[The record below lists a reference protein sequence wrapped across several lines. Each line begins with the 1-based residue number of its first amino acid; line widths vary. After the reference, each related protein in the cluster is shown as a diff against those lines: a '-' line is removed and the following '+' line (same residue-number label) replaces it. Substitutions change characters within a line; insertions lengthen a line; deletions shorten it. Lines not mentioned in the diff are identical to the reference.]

1 MPHKMRFV
9 PHHKPGARRYDLFMA
24 NFIGKIMAKVV
35 GGLDALKVKHTS
47 LVSQRD
53 AAEVSL
59 AKARTALQVYLLSD
73 NDGDDRAVA
82 ALQTK
87 VDSAASLLA
96 SLDTAIK
103 TQGERVADAERQLA
117 DEQTKAA
124 RKMASEALAL
134 DVNSIESQLK
144 PWLAATRQ
152 LAIALEKYGP
162 FRFECGSI
170 SSFLGNAANEVEIAM
185 GVSLPDLR
193 GGVVAV
199 AEGREKPPTPP
210 AEVVKFVAPAPPPTE
225 TLFFLRHAKYTDASG
240 AVKCLGKMREHALP
254 PPLAKKALSS
264 GAAIPLTDPRVR
276 TLKGNWGMI
285 VPGPDQCEALDGT
298 PSGNAAPVI
307 HSAFEPL
314 GRGPPIIGAMRQPQT
329 GTAMRSTDGGKGG
342 RRS

>member
-1 MPHKMRFV
+1 
-9 PHHKPGARRYDLFMA
+9 
-24 NFIGKIMAKVV
+24 MAKVV
-35 GGLDALKVKHTS
+35 GGLDAIRVKQTS

-53 AAEVSL
+53 ATEVSL
-59 AKARTALQVYLLSD
+59 AKARTALQSFLL
-73 NDGDDRAVA
+73 DGDDNDIKARD
-82 ALQTK
+82 ALQAK

-96 SLDTAIK
+96 ALEDAVK
-103 TQGERVADAERQLA
+103 AQALRVSDAERAAA
-117 DEQTKAA
+117 DERTQAA
-124 RKMASEALAL
+124 RKAASEALAS
-134 DVNSIESQLK
+134 DVANIEGQIA
-144 PWLAATRQ
+144 PWLAATRK
-152 LAIALEKYGP
+152 LAVALAQYET
-162 FRFECGSI
+162 FRFESGSI
-170 SSFLGNAANEVEIAM
+170 GKYLANAANEIELALSVTI
-185 GVSLPDLR
+185 PDLR
-193 GGVVAV
+193 GGIVAV

-210 AEVVKFVAPAPPPTE
+210 AEVVKFVAPKPPPTE

-314 GRGPPIIGAMRQPQT
+314 DRGGPVTGFMR
-329 GTAMRSTDGGKGG
+329 TAPAGPETASRTMTPGGGE
-342 RRS
+342 